1 MVLNLSEQI
10 LAQQQQVATEDKI
23 LSEQREWINSEAAA
37 NDLSL
42 IELSSVLEPIIRGCS
57 KEAIANGKS
66 WIMKQTA
73 SQQKVDVITQFLL
86 ME

>member
-1 MVLNLSEQI
+1 M
-10 LAQQQQVATEDKI
+10 LAQQQQVSTENKI

-73 SQQKVDVITQFLL
+73 SQQKVDVITQYLL

>member
-1 MVLNLSEQI
+1 M